1 MIKSEIY
8 AAITEKIIANLESCG
23 SWQQMWRT
31 VLPVSLNGH
40 VYRGI
45 NRLMLANDRFQS
57 RVYGTFQQIRA
68 NGGQVRKGEKSTLV
82 VFWKRLKSTDPVTL
96 EEKTKYLLRYYHV
109 FNSEQAHFDEI
120 GKQKIEKMN
129 GTAPGQPVMKAEQ
142 IILGFRDAPKIIFDQ
157 SDNAPCYYP
166 SIDEIH
172 VPPMATF
179 TTVEAFYRVLYHEC
193 CHATMHESRLN
204 RPEGRGNK
212 FGDENYTK
220 EELVAE
226 LGSAFLANVAGFSD
240 LQNTS
245 AYIRNWSGHLREN
258 HKLIVWAASRAEKA
272 AEYILG
278 THTQEF
284 SEEHQEHPETL
295 VEAEAE
301 TAAVP
306 F

>member
-8 AAITEKIIANLESCG
+8 AAITEKIIANLESSG

-31 VLPVSLNGH
+31 VSPVSLNGH

-68 NGGQVRKGEKSTLV
+68 NGGQVRKGEKSTMV
-82 VFWKRLKSTDPVTL
+82 VFWKKLKSTDPVTL
-96 EEKTKYLLRYYHV
+96 EEKSKFLLRYYHV
-109 FNSEQAHFDEI
+109 FNTDQAHFDEI

-129 GTAPGQPVMKAEQ
+129 GSTPLQTVSEAEQ
-142 IILGFRDAPKIIFDQ
+142 IISGYRDAPKIIHTN
-157 SDNAPCYYP
+157 SENAPCYYP

-172 VPPMATF
+172 LPPMSSFLTA
-179 TTVEAFYRVLYHEC
+179 EAYFRVSYHESV
-193 CHATMHESRLN
+193 HSTMHESRLN
-204 RPEGRGNK
+204 RVEGRGNK

-226 LGSAFLANVAGFSD
+226 LGSAFLANVAGFKD
-240 LQNTS
+240 LQNTA
-245 AYIRNWSGHLREN
+245 AYIQNWTVHLRDN
-258 HKLIVWAASRAEKA
+258 HRLIVWAASRAEKA

-278 THTQEF
+278 HTTQSMDAEQLAEVKT
-284 SEEHQEHPETL
+284 EE
-295 VEAEAE
+295 E
-301 TAAVP
+301 TAEVP

>member
-8 AAITEKIIANLESCG
+8 AAITEKIIANLECCG

-31 VLPVSLNGH
+31 VSPVSLNGH
-40 VYRGI
+40 IYRGI
-45 NRLMLANDRFQS
+45 NRLMLANDHFQS
-57 RVYGTFQQIRA
+57 RVYGTFPQIRS
-68 NGGQVRKGEKSTLV
+68 NGGSVRKGEKSTLV
-82 VFWKRLKSTDPVTL
+82 VFWKRLQSTDPVTL

-109 FNSEQAHFDEI
+109 FNTDQAHFDEI

-129 GTAPGQPVMKAEQ
+129 GTAPGQPVMEAEQ
-142 IILGFRDAPKIIFDQ
+142 IIQGFRDAPKIIFDQ

-179 TTVEAFYRVLYHEC
+179 TTVEAFYRVLYHEGI
-193 CHATMHESRLN
+193 HSTMHESRLN

-226 LGSAFLANVAGFSD
+226 LGSAFLANMAGFSD

-245 AYIRNWSGHLREN
+245 AYIRNWSGHLRDN
-258 HKLIVWAASRAEKA
+258 NKLIVWAASRAEKA
-272 AEYILG
+272 AVYILG
-278 THTQEF
+278 HPVLTIDDEQLAEVKP
-284 SEEHQEHPETL
+284 EE
-295 VEAEAE
+295 E
-301 TAAVP
+301 TAEVP

>member
-23 SWQQMWRT
+23 SWQQMWHT

-40 VYRGI
+40 IYRGI
-45 NRLMLANDRFQS
+45 NRLMLANDQYQS

-68 NGGQVRKGEKSTLV
+68 NGGQVGKGEKSSLV
-82 VFWKRLKSTDPVTL
+82 VFWKRLQSTDPVTL
-96 EEKTKYLLRYYHV
+96 EEKTRYLLRYYHV

-129 GTAPGQPVMKAEQ
+129 GTASGQPVIEAEQ
-142 IILGFRDAPKIIFDQ
+142 IVHGFRDAPKILFDQ
-157 SDNAPCYYP
+157 SENSPCYYP

-179 TTVEAFYRVLYHEC
+179 TSVEAFYRVLYHEI
-193 CHATMHESRLN
+193 CHSTMHESRLN
-204 RPEGRGNK
+204 RVEGRGNK
-212 FGDENYTK
+212 FGDENYTR

-240 LQNTS
+240 LQSTV
-245 AYIRNWSGHLREN
+245 AYIRNWSGHLRDN
-258 HKLIVWAASRAEKA
+258 NKLIVWAASRAEKA

-278 THTQEF
+278 HQALTIDEEQLAEVKQE
-284 SEEHQEHPETL
+284 E
-295 VEAEAE
+295 E
-301 TAAVP
+301 TAEVP